1 MLIQKQFGIIQN
13 LQTPPILQTSFLP
26 WTFTV
31 SYTKTDLD
39 NRVTIIAKIMFKN
52 VKRTSFLMFTRTH
65 PALKFCSF
73 SCISIYALLFFNL
86 ICFRTFP
93 INFIPTQKKICD
105 TEKLMK
111 VQFTTSFSRP
121 LDMDVTSSS
130 GLGRDSTPPPLAP
143 SSGGAPH
150 STSSIASASAAS
162 MSNDRPPRY
171 QQVGYG
177 FANSGV
183 QNYLA

>member
-1 MLIQKQFGIIQN
+1 MN
-13 LQTPPILQTSFLP
+13 ESPI
-26 WTFTV
+26 
-31 SYTKTDLD
+31 
-39 NRVTIIAKIMFKN
+39 
-52 VKRTSFLMFTRTH
+52 
-65 PALKFCSF
+65 
-73 SCISIYALLFFNL
+73 
-86 ICFRTFP
+86 
-93 INFIPTQKKICD
+93 
-105 TEKLMK
+105 
-111 VQFTTSFSRP
+111 TTSFSRP

-130 GLGRDSTPPPLAP
+130 GLGRDSTPPPSATLAP